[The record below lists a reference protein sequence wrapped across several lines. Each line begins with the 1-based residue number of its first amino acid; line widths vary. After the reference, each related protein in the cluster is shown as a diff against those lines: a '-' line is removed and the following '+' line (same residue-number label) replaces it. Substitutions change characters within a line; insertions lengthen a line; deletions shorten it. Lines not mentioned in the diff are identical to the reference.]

1 MTCNFLDLGGASDWL
16 KQISLGARPI
26 RSTTQ
31 SLEVTAI
38 WSALVPQYSPFFSP
52 SPSPLKYM
60 NSCLHGKRLKR
71 RNKKGILDNL
81 GDWGLAFVR
90 YLRVLWSLGEHVI
103 YERSVIFSSLCVIS
117 DATLSFQNPQ
127 AIQQYNTQSPDFS
140 RDEGAYSL

>member
-38 WSALVPQYSPFFSP
+38 WRALVPQYSPFFSL
-52 SPSPLKYM
+52 SLLKYM
-60 NSCLHGKRLKR
+60 NQLLVWQGKTSKT
-71 RNKKGILDNL
+71 NEKGILDNL

-90 YLRVLWSLGEHVI
+90 
-103 YERSVIFSSLCVIS
+103 
-117 DATLSFQNPQ
+117 
-127 AIQQYNTQSPDFS
+127 
-140 RDEGAYSL
+140 